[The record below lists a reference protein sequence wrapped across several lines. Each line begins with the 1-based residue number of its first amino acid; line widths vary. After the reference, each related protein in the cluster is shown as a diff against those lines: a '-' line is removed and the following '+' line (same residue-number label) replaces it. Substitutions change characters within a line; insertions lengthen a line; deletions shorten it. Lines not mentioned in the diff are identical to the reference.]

1 MRKLLFLST
10 LLPFVFSCGKEPEN
24 KIVIPPPSEKAPTS
38 ITLSSASLAPAQA
51 GESFTLTITSPA
63 KPAVSTPP
71 EWIGITLGAYAWDAG
86 GRDNPGQEKH
96 PYINHTTGEFM
107 TLGREPIETVV
118 KAWTTN
124 DATYTLQSVYDR
136 APVF

>member
-1 MRKLLFLST
+1 MRAKRAIFRYY
-10 LLPFVFSCGKEPEN
+10 
-24 KIVIPPPSEKAPTS
+24 EKA
-38 ITLSSASLAPAQA
+38 SSVIGPVAA
-51 GESFTLTITSPA
+51 G
-63 KPAVSTPP
+63 
-71 EWIGITLGAYAWDAG
+71 LGVRQGEKQYDRDTGSVREGAHVHHAFQREPRAGAG

-96 PYINHTTGEFM
+96 PYINHSTGEFM